1 MDLHFIFE
9 SNDDNVVFKYRFLLI
24 YFLKNLNTIFLFFSV
39 STYRA
44 HKTFA
49 GKGNGGEGGRWK
61 RPLGAEAVSA
71 ERQTLPKR
79 KGRAAGP
86 SGRNTSVP
94 VQRAERHVQHW
105 GGPEK

>member
-1 MDLHFIFE
+1 MGFAYALASFGIL
-9 SNDDNVVFKYRFLLI
+9 FLSEE
-24 YFLKNLNTIFLFFSV
+24 YFALMLVNLSAI
-39 STYRA
+39 A
-44 HKTFA
+44 AFA